1 MKSKQPHTQ
10 AKNSGAIIANQNDDL
25 LQLNKEAMK
34 ASEAGEYATA
44 EELYEKI
51 LVIDEERFGINHPFT
66 ACTLNSLGF
75 VLHLAGNFAEAENHH
90 KRALAIKDKEFGSDH
105 VDVARCHLG
114 LGLVYISIGC
124 YAEAEEYVKRALTI
138 YEKKHGSSHPDVARC
153 LNSLAL
159 VYQTNGSSFDSILE
173 VELHGLA
180 RQEDKELE
188 DAIEAYERQQER
200 ELDDAIEA
208 HERRQEQE
216 FQDSIDAHERKQE
229 RELDDAIE
237 AHERRQEQ
245 ELQDS
250 IDAHERK
257 QERELDDAIE
267 AHERRQEQELQDSI
281 DAYERLQER
290 EFEDAIEAHERLKEQ
305 ELEDAIE
312 AYERQQEEALENAIN
327 AFEKNNGLIFYKID
341 MNTIAEKCLRR
352 SLAILEKAFGNDHP
366 DIASTL
372 DSLALV
378 YLFKKQFMEA
388 EDCLNRSLS
397 IRRKILTEEHPDI
410 AASFNNFALLFNAT
424 DRYEDA
430 EAYNKRALVIR
441 EKVLGSVH
449 PDLARS
455 LINLSNIYEKKGQ
468 TVAAVFLRKRAI
480 NIIQKVRQNVSKIGK
495 NILSSFDK
503 TVGEY
508 YDDTANVLI
517 KAERYGEASF
527 VMGILKEKEQ
537 FELLRR
543 DRQTDI
549 ATRTISYNDAEAPI
563 AARFDELGST
573 LSTLGKQEE
582 SLKQIKNR
590 TPEQN
595 QELSAIKEQLKKVNQ
610 EFSEFLDNLHEA
622 LPPRE
627 VTQIDQD
634 SYKLINMTDAD
645 ANTVA
650 IFTVTAEESFH
661 AVMVTP
667 HGRKAFSSDHKA
679 TDIATKVLKF
689 RELLKE
695 PEDTAFLALSKEL
708 YDIIIR
714 PMEEELLS
722 GEYSTILWMLNGVLR
737 LLPLAALHDG
747 KQFVLEKFRNVCITT
762 CSTIGQ
768 QPHESWNGLG
778 MGVTLKHGDHSPL
791 PAVKE
796 ELEGIISMDSATGI
810 MPGDILLDEAF
821 TRDAMESHLEEGY
834 KAVHI
839 ASHFE
844 LNPANETMSY
854 LLLGDGSTI
863 RMDELRSIPRLFKG
877 VDLVA
882 FSACS
887 TGLGTAS
894 TRGREVDGIGYLG
907 EMQGAKTVMATLWP
921 VEDKSTSML
930 MREFYRLREEG
941 MTTAEALRQAQLC
954 LLNGKFTSEEGHDFT
969 HPYFWAPFI
978 LIGNGG

>member
-1 MKSKQPHTQ
+1 M
-10 AKNSGAIIANQNDDL
+10 
-25 LQLNKEAMK
+25 
-34 ASEAGEYATA
+34 
-44 EELYEKI
+44 
-51 LVIDEERFGINHPFT
+51 
-66 ACTLNSLGF
+66 
-75 VLHLAGNFAEAENHH
+75 
-90 KRALAIKDKEFGSDH
+90 
-105 VDVARCHLG
+105 
-114 LGLVYISIGC
+114 
-124 YAEAEEYVKRALTI
+124 
-138 YEKKHGSSHPDVARC
+138 
-153 LNSLAL
+153 
-159 VYQTNGSSFDSILE
+159 
-173 VELHGLA
+173 
-180 RQEDKELE
+180 
-188 DAIEAYERQQER
+188 
-200 ELDDAIEA
+200 
-208 HERRQEQE
+208 
-216 FQDSIDAHERKQE
+216 
-229 RELDDAIE
+229 
-237 AHERRQEQ
+237 
-245 ELQDS
+245 
-250 IDAHERK
+250 
-257 QERELDDAIE
+257 
-267 AHERRQEQELQDSI
+267 
-281 DAYERLQER
+281 
-290 EFEDAIEAHERLKEQ
+290 
-305 ELEDAIE
+305 
-312 AYERQQEEALENAIN
+312 
-327 AFEKNNGLIFYKID
+327 YKIS
-341 MNTIAEKCLRR
+341 AVLY
-352 SLAILEKAFGNDHP
+352 
-366 DIASTL
+366 
-372 DSLALV
+372 
-378 YLFKKQFMEA
+378 YLFTLFT
-388 EDCLNRSLS
+388 RSVL
-397 IRRKILTEEHPDI
+397 
-410 AASFNNFALLFNAT
+410 A
-424 DRYEDA
+424 
-430 EAYNKRALVIR
+430 IR
-441 EKVLGSVH
+441 EKVLGPNHPKVASSLNSLAALYKYQGLFSQAEHLYKRSLAIREKSLGSKH
-449 PDLARS
+449 PDLAVSLNNLALLYYTLGQYVQAEPLYKRALAIWENVLGLDHQDAANCLNNLALLYDKLGQHMQAEPLYKRALAIMEKSLGSDHPNVATSLNGLAVLYKNQGLYAQAEHLFKRS
-455 LINLSNIYEKKGQ
+455 LAIKEKSFGSEHPDLSVSLNNLAVMYVTLGQ
-468 TVAAVFLRKRAI
+468 YDQAEPLCKRALAINENVLGPDHPAVASSLNNLATLYDSQGQYDQVEPLFKRALAILKNVLGPDHPDVTTCMNNLAIMHIIQSQYVQAEHLYKCSLAIREKSLGSDHPDVASSLNNLAIMYHLQGQYLQAEPLIKRSLGIREKVFGSDHPDVAFCLESLAALYADTGRLNAAILLSKRSI
-480 NIIQKVRQNVSKIGK
+480 NILQKQRQNISGIGK
-495 NILSSFDK
+495 ETLSSYDK
-503 TVGEY
+503 TIESSYNDLSGY
-508 YDDTANVLI
+508 LI

-527 VMGILKEKEQ
+527 VMGMLKEKEQ

-549 ATRTISYNDAEAPI
+549 ATRIISYNDDEALL
-563 AARFDELGST
+563 ATRFDELGST

-582 SLKQIKNR
+582 ALKQIKDR
-590 TPEQN
+590 TPKQN
-595 QELSAIKEQLKKVNQ
+595 LELSSIKEQLKKVNQ
-610 EFSEFLDNLHEA
+610 EFSEFLDNLQEA

-667 HGRKAFSSDHKA
+667 HGRKAFSAEHKA
-679 TDIATKVLKF
+679 TDIATKVLKL
-689 RELLKE
+689 RELLKD
-695 PEDTAFLALSKEL
+695 PEDTDYLDLSKEL

-722 GEYSTILWMLNGVLR
+722 GEYTTILWMLNGVLR

-796 ELEGIISMDSATGI
+796 ELEGIISMDSAIGI
-810 MPGDILLDEAF
+810 MQGDILLDEAF
-821 TRDAMESHLEEGY
+821 TRDAMESHLEDGY

-854 LLLGDGSTI
+854 LLLGDGSKI

-907 EMQGAKTVMATLWP
+907 EMQGANTVMATLWP

-930 MREFYRLREEG
+930 MREFYRLREAG

-954 LLNGKFTSEEGHDFT
+954 LLNGKITSEEGHDFT